1 MMQNEARPLA
11 DTALEPVE
19 KGFDQAALLSVG
31 GIVAALGAATCC
43 VVPFVLFFA
52 GISGAWIGNLTAFE
66 PYQPVFVTI
75 ALACLGY
82 GFPLADDLD
91 LRRAEQQLLVVALLL
106 VVPAA
111 LLSLERDGRHERDS
125 EPHAGDSDS
134 LVPSERHAGDHA

>member
-1 MMQNEARPLA
+1 MTQDETQTLRN
-11 DTALEPVE
+11 TAVEPEE
-19 KGFDQAALLSVG
+19 KGFDRAALLSVG

-82 GFPLADDLD
+82 GFYLVYRKP
-91 LRRAEQQLLVVALLL
+91 RAAECIEGSYCARPSSHRDAKIGLWIATILIIVA
-106 VVPAA
+106 VGFPYAA
-111 LLSLERDGRHERDS
+111 RFFLT
-125 EPHAGDSDS
+125 A
-134 LVPSERHAGDHA
+134 

>member
-75 ALACLGY
+75 ALARFMICSQSGSVMSATSTS
-82 GFPLADDLD
+82 PSCTCSICDTS
-91 LRRAEQQLLVVALLL
+91 RTTRT
-106 VVPAA
+106 VPAPMRLPTA
-111 LLSLERDGRHERDS
+111 R
-125 EPHAGDSDS
+125 
-134 LVPSERHAGDHA
+134 PSTSTSP